1 MIILLL
7 GSSKMK
13 RIFGL
18 MFIVTLCSMLNAVG
32 GRLAFGMDTFG
43 ELYTINAALRIGQ
56 VDPMAPTVSIQVM
69 QQIKNL
75 SLGAG
80 ADYHFNRNA
89 NLPEGFESVWG
100 KHSFL
105 PIYGSFAYN
114 IPTYGS
120 LKPQLIAKLGHSF
133 PKFSFPFND
142 EDEKYSSSGGAFYG
156 AGIGLD
162 YRQSSL
168 QVMYQTHEMKVKN
181 SEYYDGSWE
190 DDYENFMVARQL
202 NISLGFKFGN

>member
-1 MIILLL
+1 
-7 GSSKMK
+7 MK

-18 MFIVTLCSMLNAVG
+18 MFIVALCSMLNAVN
-32 GRLAFGMDTFG
+32 GRVAFGMDSFG
-43 ELYTINAALRIGQ
+43 ELYTIKEALRVGQ

-69 QQIKNL
+69 HQIKNL

-80 ADYHFNRNA
+80 ADYHLNRDVNI
-89 NLPEGFESVWG
+89 PEGFESVLG

-133 PKFSFPFND
+133 PKFSFPLDD
-142 EDEKYSSSGGAFYG
+142 EYEKYSSSGGAFYG

-162 YRQSSL
+162 YKQSSL
-168 QVMYQTHEMKVKN
+168 QVMYQTHEMRVKN
-181 SEYYDGSWE
+181 SVYYDDLDE